1 MRIRR
6 GWRAAFAAFAALALA
21 QGAAAQ
27 SRPPGQIDGFA
38 GKPRV
43 LVLSDIGNEPD
54 DQMSFVRLLMYSNQV
69 ELEGLVATTS
79 TWQRSK
85 VQPETLH
92 ELIAAYGEVRPNL
105 LEHADGWPEA
115 AALDARVATGQRAY
129 GMAAVGPAQES
140 PGAEAI
146 IRAADK
152 PDPRPLWV
160 SVWGG
165 ANTLAQALTQVRATR
180 SADALAQL
188 VARLRVYSRTRTT

>member
-6 GWRAAFAAFAALALA
+6 GWRAGFAAFAALALA

-54 DQMSFVRLLMYSNQV
+54 DQMSFVRLLMYSNQL

-105 LEHADGWPEA
+105 LDHADRWPEA
-115 AALDARVATGQRAY
+115 AA
-129 GMAAVGPAQES
+129 
-140 PGAEAI
+140 
-146 IRAADK
+146 
-152 PDPRPLWV
+152 
-160 SVWGG
+160 
-165 ANTLAQALTQVRATR
+165 VRAPAAAR
-180 SADALAQL
+180 PRRCG
-188 VARLRVYSRTRTT
+188 VAR